1 MANWTFHWDSCIHLK
16 AHKTSGRT
24 NLWLSILV
32 QSSKETLVC
41 LLILKG
47 DILMALSNVC
57 CDVQY
62 LPLLSYSYFLSGP
75 FVCRGLCLRHFLDEL
90 AESPRLRQQRSS
102 LGRGQKS
109 WAERDWGPE
118 PRSRG
123 PGQRPMQLLVAAWP
137 SEVTETA
144 TTGQCQCHQN
154 KAFSHTQRY
163 GNSNFFSV
171 LLQLLSGGVISCDM
185 SWVAVELWDAIPCV
199 IVIGLWQNWRRN
211 SDISLLRRPA
221 DY

>member
-1 MANWTFHWDSCIHLK
+1 MCAVMFNICLSYPIHTFS
-16 AHKTSGRT
+16 R
-24 NLWLSILV
+24 V
-32 QSSKETLVC
+32 
-41 LLILKG
+41 
-47 DILMALSNVC
+47 
-57 CDVQY
+57 
-62 LPLLSYSYFLSGP
+62 LLSAEDYVWGISWMNWQSHRDSG
-75 FVCRGLCLRHFLDEL
+75 
-90 AESPRLRQQRSS
+90 SSS

-144 TTGQCQCHQN
+144 TTVQCHQN

-163 GNSNFFSV
+163 GNSYFFSV

-185 SWVAVELWDAIPCV
+185 SWVAVKLWDAIPCV
-199 IVIGLWQNWRRN
+199 IVIGLWHRRN

>member
-1 MANWTFHWDSCIHLK
+1 MANGTFHWDSWIHVKVKHLK

-24 NLWLSILV
+24 NLWYLVYVLV

-41 LLILKG
+41 LWISKG

-137 SEVTETA
+137 SGVTETA
-144 TTGQCQCHQN
+144 TTVQCHQYR
-154 KAFSHTQRY
+154 AFSHTQRY
-163 GNSNFFSV
+163 GN
-171 LLQLLSGGVISCDM
+171 
-185 SWVAVELWDAIPCV
+185 
-199 IVIGLWQNWRRN
+199 R
-211 SDISLLRRPA
+211 
-221 DY
+221 

>member
-1 MANWTFHWDSCIHLK
+1 MFLF
-16 AHKTSGRT
+16 
-24 NLWLSILV
+24 LV
-32 QSSKETLVC
+32 QSSKETLVS
-41 LLILKG
+41 LWILKG

-137 SEVTETA
+137 SGVTETA
-144 TTGQCQCHQN
+144 TMESSVTN
-154 KAFSHTQRY
+154 IKRLVTRNDMEIATFSQY
-163 GNSNFFSV
+163 CCNYY
-171 LLQLLSGGVISCDM
+171 Q
-185 SWVAVELWDAIPCV
+185 EE
-199 IVIGLWQNWRRN
+199 
-211 SDISLLRRPA
+211 
-221 DY
+221 

>member
-1 MANWTFHWDSCIHLK
+1 MANGTFHWDSWIHVKVKHLK

-24 NLWLSILV
+24 NLWYLVYVLV

-41 LLILKG
+41 LWISKG

-137 SEVTETA
+137 SELTETA
-144 TTGQCQCHQN
+144 TMESSVTN
-154 KAFSHTQRY
+154 IKRLVTRNDMEIDSY
-163 GNSNFFSV
+163 FFSV
-171 LLQLLSGGVISCDM
+171 LLQLLPGGVKLWHELSGSETVRRDTLRHCD
-185 SWVAVELWDAIPCV
+185 WIVAKLEEKLW
-199 IVIGLWQNWRRN
+199 
-211 SDISLLRRPA
+211 
-221 DY
+221 Y

>member
-144 TTGQCQCHQN
+144 TTVQCHQN

-185 SWVAVELWDAIPCV
+185 SWVAVKLWDAIPRV